1 MRFVSLNNDNV
12 KEVPP
17 LLSNHVLHA
26 FITENKYRKN
36 PQLHNQQ
43 WKKKSIY
50 I

>member
-26 FITENKYRKN
+26 FITENKYRKKK
-36 PQLHNQQ
+36 HNYITNCE
-43 WKKKSIY
+43 KKIY
-50 I
+50 L